1 VTETKKE
8 DFTPLILAAQE
19 AEIRRIVVPSQP
31 WANSSQ
37 NPTMKKPI
45 TKKGWWSD
53 SSSKSAYLASVKP

>member
-1 VTETKKE
+1 MQTLT
-8 DFTPLILAAQE
+8 QE